1 MSISTQK
8 KRNKDMKTSDGII
21 VNKVYTDLDTFIH
34 DISYKGYLYKIWAG
48 ENLTNYV
55 KGEDSHNK
63 YIFRGESSD
72 KYKLIPSVL
81 RDNRRKLPGW
91 PLNIPCH
98 GTITDEW
105 QMIQQEYEFLKEF
118 FWESDYNGLH
128 IPNVDRLRLKD
139 KSDDLFSSPG
149 KWLPN
154 DFFELAGLAQHYGVP
169 TRLLDWSQDIFV
181 ALYFAVSGTL
191 KLEKQD
197 SPKDIEKQNKE
208 SSGTSEQDNQGQY
221 MVLWALNATWI
232 ECLPQKPLKIIIP
245 PYNSNP
251 NLCAQKGLFTL
262 WQIDKPLIEKG
273 SHPLLPYSQ
282 INITPLDEL
291 IEKEFGS
298 LHLSETFLYRI
309 KISRSLARD
318 LYIYLRSMSYDASK
332 LFPGYYGVVK
342 NMQEDEAFRI
352 QPKEFIKK
360 LGHKTL

>member
-34 DISYKGYLYKIWAG
+34 DISYNGYLYKIWAG

-55 KGEDSHNK
+55 KGEDSLNK

-81 RDNRRKLPGW
+81 RDMYNRRRLP
-91 PLNIPCH
+91 NFDIPCH
-98 GTITDEW
+98 STITDEW
-105 QMIQQEYEFLKEF
+105 QMIQQEYEFLKKF

-197 SPKDIEKQNKE
+197 SPKDKE

-232 ECLPQKPLKIIIP
+232 ESFPQKPLKIIIP

-262 WQIDKPLIEKG
+262 WQIDKHKKEKG
-273 SHPLLPYSQ
+273 IKPLFPYSQ
-282 INITPLDEL
+282 IKITPLDEL

-298 LHLSETFLYRI
+298 LHLSKTFLYRI
-309 KISRSLARD
+309 RISRSLARD

-332 LFPGYYGVVK
+332 LFPGYYGVAK
-342 NMQEDEAFRI
+342 SMQEDEAFRI
-352 QPKEFIKK
+352 QSKEFIKK